1 MWLLEKVEKPENP
14 CSKDFGQLRRA
25 LPEDEPKQNA
35 GALGGTRGDDPKQN
49 AGALGGTRLRGLTL
63 TAGPLG
69 ETRLQGK

>member
-35 GALGGTRGDDPKQN
+35 GALGGTRGDEPKQN
-49 AGALGGTRLRGLTL
+49 AGA
-63 TAGPLG
+63 
-69 ETRLQGK
+69 